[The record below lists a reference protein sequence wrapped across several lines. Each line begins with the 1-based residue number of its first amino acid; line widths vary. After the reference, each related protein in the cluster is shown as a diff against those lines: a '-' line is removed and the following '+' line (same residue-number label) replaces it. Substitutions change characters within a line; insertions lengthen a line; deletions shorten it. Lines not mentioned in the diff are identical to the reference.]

1 MVLRAFLLFRA
12 NVLLKCADFDEPKP
26 ITSVQLGGRS
36 SLVVQDENQP
46 NFAETHV
53 CEKMARISGQLRHP
67 ASVRSAQ

>member
-36 SLVVQDENQP
+36 SLVVQDGNQP
-46 NFAETHV
+46 NFCRNPVKKRRAFQV
-53 CEKMARISGQLRHP
+53 S
-67 ASVRSAQ
+67 